1 MAFNTID
8 GLINEIVSWSNNAVT
23 TLQATGMVTLA
34 EDRIFR
40 EVKTRQMEASTTI
53 ALTGGVATV
62 PGSLTELRNAYISST
77 PYQNLQ
83 RKTPDWIRTKY
94 PLGAGSGLPK
104 YIARDNSN
112 YIFGPTPTSGHSVV
126 LNFYE
131 RPATAVGSTLTGLLS
146 SSPGLLL
153 YAALSESEPFLG
165 RDERVQVWEG
175 KYQNLRDEILL
186 EDKKEKTSGPALAV
200 TTA

>member
-8 GLINEIVSWSNNAVT
+8 GLINEVVSWSNTAVT

-62 PGSLTELRNAYISST
+62 PGGLTELRNAYLSSS
-77 PYQNLQ
+77 PQQNLQ
-83 RKTPDWIRTKY
+83 RKTPDWIRSKY
-94 PLGAGSGLPK
+94 PSGTGKPV
-104 YIARDNSN
+104 YIARDNN
-112 YIFGPTPTSGHSVV
+112 NFIFGPQPGSGYSVV
-126 LNFYE
+126 LNYYE
-131 RPATAVGSTLTGLLS
+131 RPATAVGGTLTGLLS

-165 RDERVQVWEG
+165 RDERVAVWDL
-175 KYQNLRDEILL
+175 KYQNLRNEILL

>member
-62 PGSLTELRNAYISST
+62 PGGLTELRNAYLTSN
-77 PYQNLQ
+77 PQQNLQ

-94 PLGAGSGLPK
+94 PQGSGTGKPV
-104 YIARDNSN
+104 YIARDNTN
-112 YIFGPTPTSGHSVV
+112 FIFGPPPASGYEVV

-131 RPATAVGSTLTGLLS
+131 RPATAVGGTLTGLLS

-153 YAALSESEPFLG
+153 FAALSKSEPFLG
-165 RDERVQVWEG
+165 RDDRIQVWERE
-175 KYQNLRDEILL
+175 YRDLRDAILM

-200 TTA
+200 TAA

>member
-62 PGSLTELRNAYISST
+62 PGGLTELRNAYLNSN
-77 PYQNLQ
+77 PEQNLQ
-83 RKTPDWIRTKY
+83 RKTPDWIRSKY
-94 PLGAGSGLPK
+94 PSGSGTGKPV
-104 YIARDNSN
+104 YIARDNTN
-112 YIFGPTPTSGHSVV
+112 FIFGPPPASGYSVV
-126 LNFYE
+126 LNYYE
-131 RPATAVGSTLTGLLS
+131 KPATAVGGTLSGLLL

-165 RDERVQVWEG
+165 RDERTQVWEQ
-175 KYQNLRDEILL
+175 KYQNLRNEILM
-186 EDKKEKTSGPALAV
+186 EDKREKTSGPALAV
-200 TTA
+200 TVA